1 MAAFGRALLVI
12 LIAAVLGGI
21 AFLMFWD
28 VPAPRQP
35 VEAVVPAERLAQ

>member
-1 MAAFGRALLVI
+1 MAALVRALIVI
-12 LIAAVLGGI
+12 LLAAILGGV

-35 VEAVVPAERLAQ
+35 VEVLIPDDRLAQ